1 MLSRPVL
8 QFAASGLL
16 ALVLVG
22 VGAFFV
28 LRSQGDAES
37 VRDARR
43 LTRVLAVAAIE
54 PALTDRLV
62 RGDPAAIRRMDRL
75 VRGRVIVPPV
85 VRVKL
90 WSRDGRIVYSDEHRL
105 IGAHYALNQDDLASF
120 TDSKVNAEISDL
132 NRPEN
137 RFEKRFHKLLEVYL
151 PVRTPSGR
159 PLLFES
165 YLRYSSVSAT
175 AQRIWLP
182 FLLTLIAAL
191 AALWLVQVPLAGSLV
206 KRLRARQQEREEL
219 LVRAIEAS
227 DIERRRIAADLHDGA
242 VQDLAGIS
250 YSLGVA
256 AGQAETTP
264 RGELRELLAHG
275 ARVARESMRQ
285 LRSLLVEIYPPNLHD
300 AGLESALEDLLAPL
314 RSRGVEAELATDGV
328 GRIGAESEQL
338 IFRTAQEALRN
349 VADHADASRVSVSL
363 ERHDGAVVMLL
374 RDNGRGFDPAEAAAR
389 RKEGHFGLALLVDR
403 ARDLG
408 GELAIQSTPGGGTS
422 VRLEVPSP

>member
-28 LRSQGDAES
+28 LRNQGDAES
-37 VRDARR
+37 IRDARR

-62 RGDPAAIRRMDRL
+62 RGDPRAVAQMDRL

-90 WSRDGRIVYSDEHRL
+90 WTRDGRIVYSDEHRL
-105 IGAHYALNQDDLASF
+105 IGARYALSNDASSF
-120 TDSKVNAEISDL
+120 TTTKVDAEISDL
-132 NRPEN
+132 KRPEN

-151 PVRTPSGR
+151 PVHTPSGR

-191 AALWLVQVPLAGSLV
+191 AALWLVQIPLAGSLV

-227 DIERRRIAADLHDGA
+227 DVERRRIAADLHDGA

-256 AGQAETTP
+256 AGEAETTP
-264 RGELRELLAHG
+264 RGELRDLLAHG

-300 AGLESALEDLLAPL
+300 TGLESALEDLLAPL
-314 RSRGVEAELATDGV
+314 RSRGVETELATDGV
-328 GRIGAESEQL
+328 GRVAAESEQL

-349 VADHADASRVSVSL
+349 VADHANATRVSVSL
-363 ERHDGAVVMLL
+363 ERHDGAVVMLV
-374 RDNGRGFDPAEAAAR
+374 RDNGGGFDPAEATAR

-408 GELAIQSTPGGGTS
+408 GELAIQSKPGGGTS